1 MMAFRSRKLL
11 RMRFAFTSTKEA
23 WRRLFA
29 FGSSWV
35 SRGRRLMSQVKG
47 LPAFG
52 QPLHFL
58 KGERP
63 DRLPRASGFYGW
75 TAGAVGGA
83 GEAVLKSSAA

>member
-1 MMAFRSRKLL
+1 
-11 RMRFAFTSTKEA
+11 
-23 WRRLFA
+23 
-29 FGSSWV
+29 
-35 SRGRRLMSQVKG
+35 MSQVKG